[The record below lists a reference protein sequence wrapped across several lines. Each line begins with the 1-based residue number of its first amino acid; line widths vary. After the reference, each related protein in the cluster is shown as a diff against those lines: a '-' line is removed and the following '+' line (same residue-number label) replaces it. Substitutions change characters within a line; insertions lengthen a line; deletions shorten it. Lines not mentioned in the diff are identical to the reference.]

1 MFVIINALKSIT
13 RSKGRN
19 ILIGIIVLA
28 IAAASCVALAI
39 RNAANEAE
47 TAGVDLLN
55 ITASI
60 MVDTQRLMEVAQ
72 RDGGDMSSMR
82 EMMSQYQNLSL
93 PELLAYAESDYV
105 KNFYYSSSISLNASG
120 ALEAYGS
127 DGSSGVIFPG
137 GMAGQ
142 GGRGGMIMGGMA
154 MGDFTVT
161 GYSAEDAMIKFVNG
175 TSKITNGE
183 MFDIAS
189 TDMNCLISYELAL
202 YNGLSVGDTITLAN
216 PNAEEET
223 YTFTITGIYT
233 DSSSSE
239 SSNIPRF
246 STAMDPAN
254 LIYISYNALQTIVE
268 HSASVA
274 VTETNENGF
283 EISTAVNGQLSSTF
297 VFSSHA
303 DYENF
308 GEELT
313 TRGLSEYYTLSSSD
327 ISNYEAGLVPLQNL
341 SRFAMTLLFIVLAIG
356 GVILI
361 VINVFNIRER
371 QYEVGVLTAIG
382 IKKGKV
388 AMQFVTE
395 LLCVTLIAIVI
406 GAGVGAAVSVPVS
419 NNLLSVQIEQMQSQA
434 ANQETNFGRA
444 PGGIAGGRQNIQG
457 ERNTMIDIFSGNR
470 ADVKYLDQI
479 NATVN
484 FSILG
489 QLIGIGIILTI
500 ISSFAAVVFVMR
512 YEPLKILANRT

>member
-19 ILIGIIVLA
+19 ILIGIIVVA

-39 RNAANEAE
+39 RNTANEAE

-60 MVDTQRLMEVAQ
+60 TVDTQRLMEVAQ

-93 PELLAYAESDYV
+93 PELLVYSDSDYV

-120 ALEAYGS
+120 GLEAYGS
-127 DGSSGVIFPG
+127 DGSSGGNFPG
-137 GMAGQ
+137 GMGGQ
-142 GGRGGMIMGGMA
+142 GGRGGMA

-161 GYSAEDAMIKFVNG
+161 GYSAEDAMIKFVSG

-189 TDMNCLISYELAL
+189 TDMNCMISYELAL
-202 YNGLSVGDTITLAN
+202 FNGLSVGDTITLAN

-239 SSNIPRF
+239 SSNMPRF

-254 LIYISYNALQTIVE
+254 LIYISYDVLQTIVE

-274 VTETNENGF
+274 VTETNANGF
-283 EISTAVNGQLSSTF
+283 EISTAVNGQLSNTF

-308 GEELT
+308 GEELS

-341 SRFAMTLLFIVLAIG
+341 SRFAMTMLFIVLAIG

-371 QYEVGVLTAIG
+371 KYEVGVLTAIG

-419 NNLLSVQIEQMQSQA
+419 NNLLSVQIEQMQSQE

-444 PGGIAGGRQNIQG
+444 PGGMAGGRQNIQG
-457 ERNTMIDIFSGNR
+457 GRNSMMDIYSGNR
-470 ADVKYLDQI
+470 ADVNYLDQI
-479 NATVN
+479 NATVG

-489 QLIGIGIILTI
+489 QLIGIGIILTL
-500 ISSFAAVVFVMR
+500 ISSLAAVVFVMR
-512 YEPLKILANRT
+512 YEPLQILANRT

>member
-13 RSKGRN
+13 RCKGRN

-39 RNAANEAE
+39 RNAADEAE
-47 TAGVDLLN
+47 TAGLDLLT

-60 MVDTQRLMEVAQ
+60 TVDTQRLMEEAQ
-72 RDGGDMSSMR
+72 SSGGDMRAMR
-82 EMMSQYQNLSL
+82 ERISQYQNLSL
-93 PELLAYAESDYV
+93 SELLAYSESDYV
-105 KNFYYSSSISLNASG
+105 QNFYYSSTISLNASG
-120 ALEAYGS
+120 GLEAYGS
-127 DGSSGVIFPG
+127 DGSSGSSFPG
-137 GMAGQ
+137 GM
-142 GGRGGMIMGGMA
+142 GGRGGFGGMA
-154 MGDFTVT
+154 MGDFAVT
-161 GYSAEDAMIKFVNG
+161 GYSAEDAMINFING

-189 TDMNCLISYELAL
+189 ADMNCLISYELAL
-202 YNGLSVGDTITLAN
+202 FNGLSVGDTITLAN

-223 YTFTITGIYT
+223 YTFTITGIYSH
-233 DSSSSE
+233 SSSSE
-239 SSNIPRF
+239 SSNFPRF

-254 LIYISYNALQTIVE
+254 SIYISYDALQAIVE

-274 VTETNENGF
+274 VTETDVNGF
-283 EISTAVNGQLSSTF
+283 EISTAVTGQLSSTF
-297 VFSSHA
+297 VLSSHA

-313 TRGLSEYYTLSSSD
+313 ARGLSEYYMLSSSD
-327 ISNYEAGLVPLQNL
+327 ISNYEASLVPLQNL

-371 QYEVGVLTAIG
+371 KYEVGVLTAIG

-434 ANQETNFGRA
+434 VNQETNFGRVA
-444 PGGIAGGRQNIQG
+444 GGMAGGRQNIQG
-457 ERNTMIDIFSGNR
+457 GRNTMIDIFSGNR
-470 ADVKYLDQI
+470 ADVNYLDQI
-479 NATVN
+479 NTTVN

-500 ISSFAAVVFVMR
+500 ISSLAAVVFVMR
-512 YEPLKILANRT
+512 YEPLKILTNRT